1 MMGGLA
7 NARFGAHT
15 GRARRPGRRLAGLIA
30 VGLSLLGG
38 CDDGAETRRILEL
51 KARQARLQ
59 PPALWS
65 VEALDAGGG
74 ARPVLICANAR
85 IVSGFFSV
93 VPAAGGETCALET
106 QMTPT
111 PTGVHYRCRLGGVRY
126 AVSSGV
132 AGDQRR
138 DFVVSSSIYP
148 LSDGGFER
156 VRILR
161 FRRLGPCPTGW
172 RPGEATDR
180 TGARRLAFQDQP

>member
-1 MMGGLA
+1 MGALA
-7 NARFGAHT
+7 QTPCGA
-15 GRARRPGRRLAGLIA
+15 GKGAARRRGLSLACLVA
-30 VGLSLLGG
+30 VGLGGLCG
-38 CDDGAETRRILEL
+38 CDDGGETKRIERL
-51 KARQARLQ
+51 KARQESLDH
-59 PPALWS
+59 PALWS

-74 ARPVLICANAR
+74 GRPVLICANAR
-85 IVSGFFSV
+85 IVSGFSSV
-93 VPAAGGETCALET
+93 VPAAGGRTCALET

-111 PTGVHYRCRLGGVRY
+111 PMGVHYRCRLGGVRY

-132 AGDQRR
+132 RGDQRR

-172 RPGEATDR
+172 RTGEASDR
-180 TGARRLAFQDQP
+180 TGARHLAFQEQR